1 MEDSKGLVLVYSGMP
16 PVNREDRFSIVITP
30 QNYLLKREYLA
41 IKQEY
46 QSRKIASSI
55 FDEIIEDDKDEYSFF
70 VYKDDDAWIFIAYKQ
85 KEIMKLLSEVGIS
98 PNNVD
103 EIFFAQQLAP
113 FITKPI
119 SFEDDNALISLNGI
133 ATVVPKNILP
143 EDTEYENISSEMQ
156 PKKAA
161 MQLSSTMVL
170 IDSKYILLI
179 SIVFIIFGL
188 LFLIES
194 RNSIQ
199 INKENQNK
207 VYDILKHN
215 PSLSSKYTR
224 ESVLSKYTNIDNI
237 ERTKRDLIAKLSKI
251 IDKGVKINSF
261 NLHKNTYS
269 LSLVL
274 TNKSILNNIKRKAKL
289 NGFRVELLGNDEILI
304 KGKL

>member
-119 SFEDDNALISLNGI
+119 SLGNDNALISLNGI

-161 MQLSSTMVL
+161 MQLSSTIAL

-224 ESVLSKYTNIDNI
+224 ESVLSKYTKIDKI
-237 ERTKRDLIAKLSKI
+237 ERAKRDLIAKLSKI

-269 LSLVL
+269 LNLVL
-274 TNKSILNNIKRKAKL
+274 TNKNMLNTIKRKAKL
-289 NGFRVELLGNDEILI
+289 NGFSVEILGNDEILI